1 MKIRSLM
8 LSTGLAAALALSPV
22 GCGTPQSPEGNTSAT
37 GSGTAGGEPDA
48 VIGLSLLTSDNPF
61 FGQLADALRDEAA
74 KHNYEVIITAGQQKP
89 LLQDQ
94 QVDDFITRKVN
105 AIVLCPCDSQAV
117 GATIE
122 KANQARIPVFTADI
136 ASLSDRG
143 EVVCHVATDNFGGG
157 SAAAEA
163 VVEMLDGKGKV
174 AVLNHPR
181 IESAILRE
189 KGFGKGIE
197 KAPDI
202 EIVQTL
208 FGGGERKASF
218 DSTKD
223 LLQSHPDINGLFC
236 INDPSALGAAR
247 ALKELGKQ
255 DQVKIVGFDAQTEA
269 KRAVK
274 KGTIYATI
282 VQYPDRIGATT
293 AQAIHDHL
301 IGKEVDPEILIPV
314 TIYRK
319 SDAEADSSLQ

>member
-1 MKIRSLM
+1 MKIWSLT
-8 LSTGLAAALALSPV
+8 LLAALATLLALGPV
-22 GCGTPQSPEGNTSAT
+22 GCGTTQSPEGGSSSAT
-37 GSGTAGGEPDA
+37 SDAATGEPDA

-74 KHNYEVIITAGQQKP
+74 KYHYEVIVTAGQQKP

-94 QVDDFITRKVN
+94 QVDDFITRKVS

-122 KANQARIPVFTADI
+122 KANQAGIPVFTADI

-143 EVVCHVATDNFGGG
+143 QVVCHVATDNFGGG
-157 SAAAEA
+157 TAAAEA
-163 VVEMLDGKGKV
+163 VTEMLGGKGKV

-189 KGFGKGIE
+189 KGFTEGIK

-223 LLQSHPDINGLFC
+223 LLQTYPDINGLFC

-247 ALKELGKQ
+247 ALKELGK
-255 DQVKIVGFDAQTEA
+255 DNQVKIVGFDAQTEA
-269 KRAVK
+269 RKAVK
-274 KGTIYATI
+274 EGTIYATI
-282 VQYPDRIGATT
+282 VQYPEKIGATT
-293 AQAIHDHL
+293 ARAIHDHL
-301 IGKEVDPEILIPV
+301 IGKEVDKEILIPV
-314 TIYRK
+314 SIYRTA
-319 SDAEADSSLQ
+319 DAESDPLLQ